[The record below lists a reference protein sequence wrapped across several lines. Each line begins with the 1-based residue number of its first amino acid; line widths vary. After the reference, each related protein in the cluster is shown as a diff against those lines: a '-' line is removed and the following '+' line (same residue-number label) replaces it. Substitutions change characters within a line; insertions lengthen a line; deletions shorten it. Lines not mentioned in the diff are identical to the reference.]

1 MMSDIIDELKKVA
14 DLLYEEKNSE
24 AYSELDR
31 VIPKM
36 SQAIGDVEDEGVKSN
51 LVESLKKALM
61 AMENYDVLMLADT
74 IQYELLEILAQL

>member
-1 MMSDIIDELKKVA
+1 MMSDIIDELKKVT

-24 AYSELDR
+24 AYSELAR

>member
-24 AYSELDR
+24 AYSELAR